1 MLFCLNETYLFAA
14 FSVYKI
20 KPYKITHEFPMQQFP
35 VIYSGKKHVNETIH
49 RDADLKALI
58 VAVVL

>member
-1 MLFCLNETYLFAA
+1 
-14 FSVYKI
+14 
-20 KPYKITHEFPMQQFP
+20 MQQFP
-35 VIYSGKKHVNETIH
+35 VIYSGKKRVNETIH

>member
-1 MLFCLNETYLFAA
+1 MLFFLNDTYLFAA
-14 FSVYKI
+14 FPVYKI
-20 KPYKITHEFPMQQFP
+20 KPYKIIHEFPKRQVP
-35 VIYSGKKHVNETIH
+35 VIYSGTKGINETIH